1 MAILQYIYVSFVN
14 RTIFD
19 EKITYETTTRYSVLT
34 SQQDNLSYYFFS
46 LKLQKSYSF
55 PILSLTD
62 KSSRNNYRA

>member
-34 SQQDNLSYYFFS
+34 SQQDNLSYYFF
-46 LKLQKSYSF
+46 
-55 PILSLTD
+55 
-62 KSSRNNYRA
+62 R